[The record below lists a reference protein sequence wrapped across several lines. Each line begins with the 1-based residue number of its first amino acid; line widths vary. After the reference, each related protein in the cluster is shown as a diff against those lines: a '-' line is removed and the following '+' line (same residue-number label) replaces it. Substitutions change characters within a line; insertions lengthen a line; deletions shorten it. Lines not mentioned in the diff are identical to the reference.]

1 MKVILQEDV
10 RNLGKVGD
18 VLKVADGYA
27 RNFLLPRKLAVEATE
42 KRVKEWTH
50 LNKVAEAKKKK
61 AVVQRKEVLDKLV
74 KETVNFK
81 ADTAEGSDKLFG
93 AVTNS
98 DVAEELVKM
107 GYNIDRKEIVL
118 EGPIRILGQHKAKV
132 KLGEGL
138 EAEIKISVERK
149 G

>member
-1 MKVILQEDV
+1 MKVILQDDV

-18 VLKVADGYA
+18 VVKVADGYA
-27 RNFLLPRKLAVEATE
+27 RNFLLPRRLAVEATE

-50 LNKVAEAKKKK
+50 LNKVAEQKKKK
-61 AVVQRKEVLDKLV
+61 AVTKRKEVLDKLV

-81 ADTAEGSDKLFG
+81 TETAPDSDKLFG
-93 AVTNS
+93 AVTNV
-98 DVAEELVKM
+98 DVAEELAKM
-107 GYNIDRKEIVL
+107 GYNIDRREIVL
-118 EGPIRILGQHKAKV
+118 DGPIKILGLHKAKV

-149 G
+149 

>member
-18 VLKVADGYA
+18 VVKVADGFA
-27 RNFLLPRKLAVEATE
+27 RNFLLPRRLAVEATE

-50 LNKVAEAKKKK
+50 LNQVAEAKKKK
-61 AVVQRKEVLDKLV
+61 AVGARKEILEKLA

-81 ADTAEGSDKLFG
+81 METAEGGDKLFG
-93 AVTNS
+93 AITSS
-98 DVAEELVKM
+98 DIAEELAKV

-118 EGPIRILGQHKAKV
+118 DGPIKILGQHKAKV

-138 EAEIKISVERK
+138 ETEIKISVERK
-149 G
+149 